1 MRVDLI
7 SHTRDPER
15 TVASAMRLCYSA
27 SDIENII
34 QKLDQNETSRLIRKV
49 LKLGHLSV
57 LEHASFTFAIEG
69 ISRACSH
76 QLVRHR
82 MASFSQQS
90 QRYVRMQ
97 NFDHTI
103 PPAILNND
111 KILND
116 YNTVIDNIKQQYEK
130 LLEFGISAEDARYI
144 LPNSTETKL
153 IMTANARSLMNFFEL
168 RLCTRAQWEIRHLA
182 ELMLIEVRKIAPTLF
197 ESAGP
202 TCESKGYCGEGDM
215 TCGRMDIISANS
227 QNGEEQT

>member
-1 MRVDLI
+1 MRVNLI

-34 QKLDQNETSRLIRKV
+34 QNLDQNETSRLIRKV
-49 LKLGHLSV
+49 LTLGHLSV

-90 QRYVRMQ
+90 QRYVSML

-103 PPAILNND
+103 PTAILND
-111 KILND
+111 PDILND
-116 YNTVIDNIKQQYEK
+116 YNQTIDNIRKQYEK
-130 LLEFGISAEDARYI
+130 LLLCGISAEDARYI

-153 IMTANARSLMNFFEL
+153 IMTANARSLMNLFEL
-168 RLCTRAQWEIRHLA
+168 RLCTRAQWEIRKLA
-182 ELMLIEVRKIAPTLF
+182 EMMLMEVKKIAPVLF

-202 TCESKGYCGEGDM
+202 SCESKGCCNEGEM
-215 TCGRMDIISANS
+215 TCGRMSAILANS

>member
-1 MRVDLI
+1 MRVNLI

-27 SDIENII
+27 SDIDNII
-34 QKLDQNETSRLIRKV
+34 QNLDQNEASRLIRKV
-49 LKLGHLSV
+49 LTLGHLSV

-90 QRYVRMQ
+90 QRYVSML
-97 NFDHTI
+97 NFNHTI
-103 PPAILNND
+103 PTAISNNPD
-111 KILND
+111 ILND
-116 YNTVIDNIKQQYEK
+116 YNQTIDNIRKQYEK
-130 LLEFGISAEDARYI
+130 LLLCGISAEDARYI

-153 IMTANARSLMNFFEL
+153 IMTANARSLLNFFEL
-168 RLCTRAQWEIRHLA
+168 RLCTRAQWEIRKLA
-182 ELMLIEVRKIAPTLF
+182 ELMLIEVKAIAPVLF

-202 TCESKGYCGEGDM
+202 SCESKGFCNEGEM
-215 TCGRMDIISANS
+215 TCGRMSAISGNS
-227 QNGEEQT
+227 QNGEGRT